1 MVLSLF
7 QITAHFLNLSKSC
20 LCCVHIASWH
30 DQLFSV
36 FFNSEP
42 ISKAFQR
49 LPMLCGCYKQVWLI
63 VLSLVQ
69 ITAHFLILLVDSSTR
84 RPGDFLLVGYHTFFN
99 PPGDQEILLVSWW
112 LWEYST
118 PPGENLLVSWWINPP
133 GDQENRLV
141 SWWIKKKGGTPP
153 GDLENLLV
161 SWWINSPGDQEIFSW
176 WGTTYFLK

>member
-42 ISKAFQR
+42 VSKAFQR
-49 LPMLCGCYKQVWLI
+49 LPMLCGCYKQAWLI

-84 RPGDFLLVGYHTFFN
+84 RPGDFLLVGYHTFFLIHQETRRFSWS
-99 PPGDQEILLVSWW
+99 PGGFKNIVPHQEKISLS
-112 LWEYST
+112 
-118 PPGENLLVSWWINPP
+118 PGELIHQEDKRISW
-133 GDQENRLV
+133 
-141 SWWIKKKGGTPP
+141 
-153 GDLENLLV
+153 
-161 SWWINSPGDQEIFSW
+161 SPGWF
-176 WGTTYFLK
+176 